1 MHVIATAGHVDHG
14 KSSLVQALTGIDPD
28 RLEEEK
34 RRGLTIDLGFASV
47 RLPSGRE
54 VGIVDVPGHERF
66 IKNMLAGVGAITV
79 ALFVVAANEG
89 WKPQSQEHLDILD
102 LLGVSSAV
110 VAVTKADLV
119 DDETLE
125 IAVDEVREH
134 IAGTALAGAAI
145 VPVSSVTRSGL
156 GELLA
161 ELERVIEAA
170 PPAEDRGRPRLWI
183 DRVFTMKGAG
193 TVVTG
198 TLIDGGLR
206 PDYEVEV
213 LPGGRRARIRGIQSH
228 GQALGEIG
236 PGNRA
241 ALNLVGIEPEA
252 LERGQV
258 LTRPGLWRAS
268 RACLAVIRILPQLT
282 HDVTERGAFK
292 LYVGSAERA
301 ARVRWLSPPPEPGL
315 SGLALITFAQT
326 LVLDWHD
333 HVVLRDSGRLE
344 TLGGGIVL
352 EPHPRRLDG
361 SSDAGSLN
369 DRAERRLGVTD
380 RSGYF
385 RTVLDEEGVLA
396 AAEVP
401 VRTGLP
407 EAAAQAAGG
416 LWFASTV
423 FSERA
428 FARASEVMTAELR
441 AHQRDHPLEAGM
453 PRPLVKTA
461 VGLDARPFDELVDEL
476 ARRGVVVADAAVLRT
491 PDFTPALGGRE
502 TEELVGV
509 LRAAG
514 AAPPT
519 LTELGAQFD
528 PALIR
533 GLVRSG
539 VLIAVSQELVYLS
552 DTITEIRRL
561 VSDRIATTGPFT
573 VAQFRDAVGASRK
586 YVVPLLE
593 YLDRIGF
600 TLRQGD
606 LRVLGPTAGPP
617 GRAEKPGRGESGG
630 LGTGEPSG
638 ALR

>member
-110 VAVTKADLV
+110 VAVTKVDLV
-119 DDETLE
+119 DEEILE
-125 IAVDEVREH
+125 LAVDEVQERM
-134 IAGTALAGAAI
+134 AKTSLAGARI
-145 VPVSSVTRSGL
+145 IPVSSVTRAGL
-156 GELLA
+156 DELLA

-170 PPAEDRGRPRLWI
+170 PAPEDRGRPRLWI

-198 TLIDGGLR
+198 TLIDGALR
-206 PDYEVEV
+206 TDDEVEV

-228 GQALGEIG
+228 GHPLAEIG

-241 ALNLVGIEPEA
+241 ALNLVGVEPEA

-258 LTRPGLWRAS
+258 MTRPGLWRAS
-268 RACLAVIRILPQLT
+268 RACLAQMRILPQLG

-292 LYVGSAERA
+292 VYSGSAERA
-301 ARVRWLSPPPEPGL
+301 AKLRWLGSPPEPGL
-315 SGLALITFAQT
+315 SGLALVTFAET
-326 LVLDWHD
+326 LVLDWND
-333 HVVLRDSGRLE
+333 HLVLRDSGRLE
-344 TLGGGIVL
+344 TLGGGVVL
-352 EPHPRRLDG
+352 EPHPRRLERRMPG
-361 SSDAGSLN
+361 KAPVRSGAGDLEARAQRRIGLG
-369 DRAERRLGVTD
+369 DRAAYLGV
-380 RSGYF
+380 
-385 RTVLDEEGVLA
+385 VLDEEGVLPA
-396 AAEVP
+396 GEVAI
-401 VRTGLP
+401 RTGLP
-407 EAAAQAAGG
+407 EAEARAAAGV
-416 LWFASTV
+416 WFATSA
-423 FSERA
+423 FSPRA
-428 FARASEVMTAELR
+428 FDAASAAIVAALS
-441 AHQRDHPLEAGM
+441 AHQEAHPLDAGM
-453 PRPLVKTA
+453 LRPLVRA
-461 VGLDARPFDELVDEL
+461 ALDLDARPFDELVEEL
-476 ARRGVVVADAAVLRT
+476 ARRRIVVADAEALRT
-491 PDFTPALGGRE
+491 PDFTPALAGQK
-502 TEELVGV
+502 TEEL
-509 LRAAG
+509 LSLLSNAG

-519 LTELGAQFD
+519 ITELGATFD

-539 VLIAVSQELVYLS
+539 QLVAVSQELVYPAGTLAG
-552 DTITEIRRL
+552 IRQL
-561 VSDRIATTGPFT
+561 VADRIAASGPFT

-600 TLRQGD
+600 TRRQGD
-606 LRVLGPTAGPP
+606 LRVLGPK
-617 GRAEKPGRGESGG
+617 AE
-630 LGTGEPSG
+630 L
-638 ALR
+638 LR

>member
-66 IKNMLAGVGAITV
+66 IKNMLAGVGAVTV

-119 DDETLE
+119 DAEILE
-125 IAVDEVREH
+125 LAVGEVREH
-134 IAGTALAGAAI
+134 LAGTTLAGARI
-145 VPVSSVTRSGL
+145 VPVSSVTRAGL
-156 GELLA
+156 DELLD
-161 ELERVIEAA
+161 ELERVIDAA
-170 PPAEDRGRPRLWI
+170 PPAEDIGRPRLWI

-198 TLIDGGLR
+198 TLIGGGLT
-206 PDYEVEV
+206 PDFEVEL
-213 LPGGRRARIRGIQSH
+213 LPGNRRARIRGIQSH
-228 GQALGEIG
+228 GHQLSGIG

-268 RACLAVIRILPQLT
+268 RACLVSIRFLAQLG
-282 HDVTERGAFK
+282 HEVTERGAFK
-292 LYVGSAERA
+292 VYAGSAERA
-301 ARVRWLSPPPEPGL
+301 ARVRFLEAAPEPGQAA
-315 SGLALITFAQT
+315 LALITFAQT

-333 HVVLRDSGRLE
+333 HFVLRDSGRLE

-352 EPHPRRLDG
+352 EPHPRRLEG
-361 SSDAGSLN
+361 RSSAGGLYE
-369 DRAERRLGVTD
+369 RAERRLPVQD
-380 RSGYF
+380 RASYF
-385 RTVLDEEGVLA
+385 AVVLDEEGA
-396 AAEVP
+396 MPAGEVP

-407 EAAAQAAGG
+407 DPAARQAAGT
-416 LWFASTV
+416 WFATTV
-423 FSERA
+423 FSGRA
-428 FARASEVMTAELR
+428 VAEASAAIVAELR
-441 AHQRDHPLEAGM
+441 AYQRDHPLEAGM
-453 PRPLVKTA
+453 PRPLVRTA
-461 VGLDARPFDELVDEL
+461 VGLGARPFDELVDDL
-476 ARRGVVVADAAVLRT
+476 ARRRVVVADAAALRT
-491 PDFTPALGGRE
+491 PDFTPALAGRE
-502 TEELVGV
+502 TEQLMAL
-509 LRAAG
+509 LRAGG

-519 LTELGAQFD
+519 MTELAAQFD

-539 VLIAVSQELVYLS
+539 VLIAVSQELVYPAE
-552 DTITEIRRL
+552 TVAGIRRL
-561 VSDRIATTGPFT
+561 VAERIAAAGPFT

-593 YLDRIGF
+593 YLDRTGF

-606 LRVLGPTAGPP
+606 LRVLGPKAEAVSSPP
-617 GRAEKPGRGESGG
+617 RTDRSV
-630 LGTGEPSG
+630 
-638 ALR
+638 